1 MRIVGALPLALPPS
15 GPRGPLGVAAL
26 GEMKRP
32 LTDAGTE
39 GESPSTTRMARMRRS
54 PGGRSQVIYV
64 RVTGAE
70 DRQIRDRAAAQ
81 GLSAQRLLVE
91 STLSGSAE
99 NATARRHAGVDL
111 RAARVILKGMANN
124 LNQLTKWANAN
135 HALPGG
141 LGLMTDDVRRAVAAM
156 ERTTSGLG
164 MAFAVE
170 KLGTGEGQETG
181 APS

>member
-1 MRIVGALPLALPPS
+1 MRIVGKLPLALPQS
-15 GPRGPLGVAAL
+15 CPRGPLGVAAL
-26 GEMKRP
+26 GEMTRP
-32 LTDAGTE
+32 VADAGTDA
-39 GESPSTTRMARMRRS
+39 ESPTTTRMARMRRS
-54 PGGRSQVIYV
+54 PGGRSQVLFV
-64 RVTGAE
+64 RVTEAE

-91 STLSGSAE
+91 SALSGSAE
-99 NATARRHAGVDL
+99 SAAARRHSGVEV

-141 LGLMTDDVRRAVAAM
+141 LELLTDDVRRAVAAM
-156 ERTTSGLG
+156 EKTTLGLG